1 MHQNGH
7 KTNAK
12 ESIPKTNMPD
22 LLKTYGNWKKGFG
35 EQMQHQEN

>member
-7 KTNAK
+7 KKKAK

-22 LLKTYGNWKKGFG
+22 LLKTYGNCKNGFR
-35 EQMQHQEN
+35 QQVQHQEN